1 MMSTPAA
8 VERDWNVMDT
18 FIRSC
23 ACEGR
28 RPPGVH
34 PARCLPRYGL
44 MAKMMQDRGAVRYI
58 TAPSRY
64 GKSCAAFGYAEGIF
78 RLKNVFWIPAGD
90 PRFLRDLDQGD
101 FADYLL
107 ASSTRPSLLVLDDL
121 PHLELERSERLSTAL
136 EILLSRGWETVVT
149 TLPSRDNTGSLDV
162 PVMKLGVK
170 DLLLDED
177 EQAER
182 ASLSFDGHAAASRIP
197 GLAWAPPEERRAF
210 LSHVLEEDLPSE
222 IQFAHLTMLV
232 LGYGDLSDVAR
243 LQGREIDNVLAIL
256 SEQHPYLCID
266 RDAGTFKVDGIPE
279 ATALDAVRPRMDR
292 AVRAMRGATV
302 DEWASKMADLLMGHG
317 RDARACDVV
326 RMLCA
331 CPTRESWLERRQRR
345 LSFDGCLL
353 PAQRLAESVVR
364 VRARTRD
371 TVRAETAWRL
381 LALGENDHAR
391 AEARAVMEDFEAGD
405 DARLSAS
412 VLLAHSPAD
421 RAQALPLVVRFA
433 HCSAVDA
440 AGGLPS
446 AERSC
451 RQAVAL
457 WRDGRASE
465 EDAHRACARW
475 AALAFAASDDGTLKA
490 LMTAKEQA
498 EAAQGMEGPADWSL
512 SSTLLAIAFD
522 AAARLRKAGGLS
534 KDAKRAVQDLRSLAA
549 QAIVRAS
556 HSDRPDACT
565 LRLVDKS
572 ALSVSTLLRSGAD
585 ASYLERLRELEEDI
599 TAQRETR
606 AEEQSRRPRERPGSA
621 RAAAPSVPQLRLKF
635 FGGMEAYVGAR
646 LVDPALFRRQK
657 VQTLATLLAI
667 ARGREVGIDHLVD
680 TLWPSSTASRARNNF
695 YSTWSLLKRALEVT
709 PKDCPYLVRLQN
721 SCRME
726 ASLVTTDVDEFLS
739 LCDKLQ
745 FSTPDSA
752 LLPAMF
758 SRLDELYSGD
768 LLPSERE
775 NPSIV
780 AYRSELKARLVD
792 ALLAASARAHD
803 ASESVVAVQAARTAL
818 RHDEGREDAYDA
830 LMRAQ
835 TAAGQR
841 SGAMET
847 FFQCRRYLNESLGI
861 DPSQRTSALYQRLL
875 DEEAPAGEQLRLPI

>member
-1 MMSTPAA
+1 MINTPAA

-64 GKSCAAFGYAEGIF
+64 GKSCAAFGYAEDIF

-101 FADYLL
+101 LADYLL
-107 ASSTRPSLLVLDDL
+107 ASSSRPSLLVLDDL
-121 PHLELERSERLSTAL
+121 PHLELERSEGLSAAL
-136 EILLSRGWETVVT
+136 EILLSREWETVVT
-149 TLPSRDNTGSLDV
+149 ALPSRDNTGSLDV
-162 PVMKLGVK
+162 PVMKLDVE
-170 DLLLDED
+170 DLLLSED
-177 EQAER
+177 EHDKL
-182 ASLSFDGHAAASRIP
+182 ASLPLDAGCTSSRIP
-197 GLAWAPPEERRAF
+197 GLAWAPPEERRTF
-210 LSHVLEEDLPSE
+210 LAHVLEEDLPSE
-222 IQFAHLTMLV
+222 LQFAHLTMLV
-232 LGYGDLSDVAR
+232 LGHGSLSDVAR
-243 LQGREIDNVLAIL
+243 LQGREIDSVLAIL
-256 SEQHPYLCID
+256 SRQHPYLCID
-266 RDAGTFKVDGIPE
+266 RDAGTFKVEGIPE
-279 ATALDAVRPRMDR
+279 ATVLDAVRPCMDR
-292 AVRAMRGATV
+292 AVRAVRGATV
-302 DEWASKMADLLMGHG
+302 DEWASKMADLLVGQE
-317 RDARACDVV
+317 RDARACDAV
-326 RMLCA
+326 RMLCS
-331 CPTRESWLERRQRR
+331 CSTREAWLERRQRK

-353 PAQRLAESVVR
+353 PAQRLADSIVR

-371 TVRAETAWRL
+371 VVRVGTAWRL
-381 LALGENDHAR
+381 LALGEDER
-391 AEARAVMEDFEAGD
+391 ALMEARAVVEDFEAED

-433 HCSAVDA
+433 RCSAVDA
-440 AGGLPS
+440 ADGLAA

-451 RQAVAL
+451 RHAL
-457 WRDGRASE
+457 ELWHDGRASE
-465 EDAHRACARW
+465 KDAHRACARW
-475 AALAFAASDDGTLKA
+475 MALAFAASRNGTVKA
-490 LMTAKEQA
+490 LVTAKEQA
-498 EAAQGMEGPADWSL
+498 EAAQDMKEPADGSL

-522 AAARLRKAGGLS
+522 AASRLRKAGGLS
-534 KDAKRAVQDLRSLAA
+534 KEAKRAVQDVRSLAVR
-549 QAIVRAS
+549 AIVRAS
-556 HSDRPDACT
+556 HSGRPDAYT

-572 ALSVSTLLRSGAD
+572 ALSVSSLLKSGAD
-585 ASYLERLRELEEDI
+585 AAYLERLRELEEDLA
-599 TAQRETR
+599 AQRAAHAKER
-606 AEEQSRRPRERPGSA
+606 ARRPHGRTDAA
-621 RAAAPSVPQLRLKF
+621 RASAPSVPQLRLKF

-680 TLWPSSTASRARNNF
+680 TLWPASTASRARNNF
-695 YSTWSLLKRALEVT
+695 YSTWSLLKRALEVA

-803 ASESVVAVQAARTAL
+803 ASESVVALQAARTAL